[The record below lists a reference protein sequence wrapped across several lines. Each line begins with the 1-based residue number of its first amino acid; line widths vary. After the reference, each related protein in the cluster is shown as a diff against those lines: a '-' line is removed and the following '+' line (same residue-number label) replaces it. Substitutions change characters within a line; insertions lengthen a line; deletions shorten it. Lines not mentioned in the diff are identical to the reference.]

1 MFCPKCSQQQSSD
14 SVRFC
19 SRCGFQLDVVKELL
33 LTDGVLLRPE
43 AETRMSRRSA
53 RNRGIRQGVMLMLLT
68 ALVVPVS
75 ALLSRLGLV
84 PREFI
89 ALAVLICPIGG
100 FLRLVYAL
108 MFEEGTR
115 KRKPAA
121 TAPPAYNTQATPAQ
135 FRQAHAEASA
145 LPPQQSRPASDF
157 YSGRRIETAEMARP
171 PSVTENTTRLL
182 DNAKDD

>member
-1 MFCPKCSQQQSSD
+1 MFCPKCGQQQASD

-19 SRCGFQLDVVKELL
+19 SRCGFQLEVVKELL
-33 LTDGVLLRPE
+33 LTDGALVRPE
-43 AETRMSRRSA
+43 AETPISRRSA

-75 ALLSRLGLV
+75 ALLSRLGIV

-108 MFEEGTR
+108 MFEESAR
-115 KRKPAA
+115 NRKPA
-121 TAPPAYNTQATPAQ
+121 APPAYNAPATPAQ
-135 FRQAHAEASA
+135 FRPGSAASA

-157 YSGRRIETAEMARP
+157 HNGRRIETAEMAQP
-171 PSVTENTTRLL
+171 PSVTENTTKLL
-182 DNAKDD
+182 DNANEG

>member
-1 MFCPKCSQQQSSD
+1 MFCPKCGQQQASD
-14 SVRFC
+14 GVRFC
-19 SRCGFQLDVVKELL
+19 SRCGFQLEVVKELL
-33 LTDGVLLRPE
+33 LTDGALVRPE

-75 ALLSRLGLV
+75 ALLAKLGLL
-84 PREFI
+84 PKEFV

-108 MFEEGTR
+108 MFEEGARR
-115 KRKPAA
+115 KIKPAA
-121 TAPPAYNTQATPAQ
+121 PLAYNTPAQ
-135 FRQAHAEASA
+135 FQEGYAASA
-145 LPPQQSRPASDF
+145 LPPRQNRPAGDF
-157 YSGRRIETAEMARP
+157 HGARRIETAEMAQP

-182 DNAKDD
+182 DDA